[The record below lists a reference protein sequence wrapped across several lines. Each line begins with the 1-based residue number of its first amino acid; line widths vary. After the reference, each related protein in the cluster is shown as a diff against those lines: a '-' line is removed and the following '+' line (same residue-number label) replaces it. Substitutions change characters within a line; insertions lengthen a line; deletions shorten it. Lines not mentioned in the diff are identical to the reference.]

1 MEKDS
6 DLLVYNEYL
15 KGNKDAFE
23 SLYNKYKSKIQYFVY
38 NIVKDYQEAE
48 NITQDVFIY
57 VMQNKLE
64 EGYSFRNY
72 IYLIA
77 KSRAYNQ
84 INMDKRRAEIN
95 DQYILN
101 NSEQVSNDI
110 SDIIIKDEKRK
121 EELNTINLLEEK

>member
-64 EGYSFRNY
+64 EGYSFKNY
-72 IYLIA
+72 I
-77 KSRAYNQ
+77 
-84 INMDKRRAEIN
+84 
-95 DQYILN
+95 
-101 NSEQVSNDI
+101 
-110 SDIIIKDEKRK
+110 
-121 EELNTINLLEEK
+121 